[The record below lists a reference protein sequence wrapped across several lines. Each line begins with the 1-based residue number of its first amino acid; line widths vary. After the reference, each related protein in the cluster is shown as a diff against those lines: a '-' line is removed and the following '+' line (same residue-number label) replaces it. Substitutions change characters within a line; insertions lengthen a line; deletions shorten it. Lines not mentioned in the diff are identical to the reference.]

1 MDGQCSPIVVAQRC
15 SALGLLI
22 VQYRASTNVAAGADG
37 VGSDER

>member
-1 MDGQCSPIVVAQRC
+1 MDGQRPPIVVTQRC
-15 SALGLLI
+15 SARGLLI